1 LALLINHPALLLE
14 AVEDLAALDF
24 GNRDLESLRAAL
36 VDLAAESGEEDTENA
51 RILSGPHLD
60 SEALERHL
68 RGQGYSGIVDLL
80 QSRKVL
86 EHGSFARPEATE
98 EAARDGFASILAEF
112 RRDAA
117 RSEMQRAARDFAM
130 ELDEK
135 HLARVQAHQKL
146 DGTGESENVD
156 LEDHAAGNLAE
167 RS

>member
-1 LALLINHPALLLE
+1 LLLE

-51 RILSGPHLD
+51 RLLSGPHLD
-60 SEALERHL
+60 SEALECHL
-68 RGQGYSGIVDLL
+68 RGQGYSGIVDVL

-117 RSEMQRAARDFAM
+117 RSEMQRAGRDFAK
-130 ELDEK
+130 EFDEK
-135 HLARVQAHQKL
+135 RLALVQAHQRL
-146 DGTGESENVD
+146 DGIGESDTVD
-156 LEDHAAGNLAE
+156 LEDHSVGDLAE
-167 RS
+167 RN